1 MILPEQDEKQIHAGD
16 RNAVK
21 PEDFGL
27 KNDWEPEVSG
37 TGSPDAESPLS
48 DSSVL
53 GSLEEN
59 TLWDLENGE
68 SSTRELFESSV
79 SFLSSL
85 IIHLLLLIVLLLWS
99 SAIPQGTGT
108 ALRIQMEFTEWEE
121 DVETW
126 DEIEDMEA
134 AVLIE
139 TEEETGETAEEE
151 ILPEDVMETEEPEE
165 NASET
170 ELETEISDAEKA
182 AEEALESLD
191 LTDASPADPDET
203 GKESPADEWSPT
215 PTRTGEQESWT
226 PMGGGRS
233 FPTGGGIGPRTD
245 AAARRKMLESA
256 GGNDQSERA
265 VERGLAW
272 IARHQQFD
280 PKKRYFGSWSFDLSR
295 FGTPNSGEATS
306 RTAATALALLALMG
320 HGNTREEGQYRQA
333 VQEGIYFL
341 STQAKSRKDQPG
353 YDFRDSPDSRG
364 MYGHILATLA
374 LCEACAIETKKDPN
388 LHQLAKGGILW
399 LLHAQDP
406 NGGGWRYQPHEAGDV
421 SVTAWVVMALKSA
434 QMAGF
439 EIPSSAIVKMDLFMD
454 SIARDE
460 KAQYSY
466 QPGKAPI
473 PSTTAMGL
481 VARVFSGTPKNAKFL
496 DAGTQLISEWG
507 CDESDLYYDYYA
519 TLLLRH
525 YGGERWTTWN
535 QEMRDYLILTQMQSG
550 KDEGSWFFT
559 EPEKTN
565 NQIGGRLYTTALAVM
580 ILEVYYRYLPIYQE
594 KTAN

>member
-48 DSSVL
+48 DSSIW

-59 TLWDLENGE
+59 TLWDLENGK

-85 IIHLLLLIVLLLWS
+85 IFHLLLLIVLLLWS

-121 DVETW
+121 DAETW

-191 LTDASPADPDET
+191 LTDASPADPNET

-399 LLHAQDP
+399 LLHA
-406 NGGGWRYQPHEAGDV
+406 
-421 SVTAWVVMALKSA
+421 
-434 QMAGF
+434 
-439 EIPSSAIVKMDLFMD
+439 
-454 SIARDE
+454 
-460 KAQYSY
+460 
-466 QPGKAPI
+466 
-473 PSTTAMGL
+473 
-481 VARVFSGTPKNAKFL
+481 
-496 DAGTQLISEWG
+496 
-507 CDESDLYYDYYA
+507 
-519 TLLLRH
+519 
-525 YGGERWTTWN
+525 
-535 QEMRDYLILTQMQSG
+535 
-550 KDEGSWFFT
+550 
-559 EPEKTN
+559 
-565 NQIGGRLYTTALAVM
+565 
-580 ILEVYYRYLPIYQE
+580 
-594 KTAN
+594 